1 MDEKLQTLLN
11 DQVISE
17 YGASMVYTQLAF
29 EMDNLSFPG
38 MRDWFMG
45 QAAEERV
52 HAEKIADHL
61 LSRGYRVELNDI
73 PVGSV
78 KAANPQ
84 DAFQAS
90 LEHEQKVSE
99 EIRTIARAALE
110 AYTNGQHRLG
120 LDVTLSGIYA
130 ALHQPGVQRVDLAS
144 PTANLVV
151 NRQSAS
157 YCTAI
162 NLTDGGLD
170 E

>member
-11 DQVISE
+11 NQVISE

-45 QAAEERV
+45 QAAEERE

-78 KAANPQ
+78 KAATRRMPSRLPSSTSRRFPRRS
-84 DAFQAS
+84 APS
-90 LEHEQKVSE
+90 P
-99 EIRTIARAALE
+99 AR
-110 AYTNGQHRLG
+110 R
-120 LDVTLSGIYA
+120 
-130 ALHQPGVQRVDLAS
+130 
-144 PTANLVV
+144 
-151 NRQSAS
+151 
-157 YCTAI
+157 
-162 NLTDGGLD
+162 
-170 E
+170 

>member
-11 DQVISE
+11 NQVISE

-52 HAEKIADHL
+52 HAEKIEDHL
-61 LSRGYRVELNDI
+61 LSRGYRVELTDI

-99 EIRTIARAALE
+99 EIRTIARAALDAQDLESRQLVDWFLSEQVEEE
-110 AYTNGQHRLG
+110 ATVSEILDQIKLVGNDGSGLLRIDERLAG
-120 LDVTLSGIYA
+120 R
-130 ALHQPGVQRVDLAS
+130 P
-144 PTANLVV
+144 
-151 NRQSAS
+151 
-157 YCTAI
+157 
-162 NLTDGGLD
+162 DGGAA
-170 E
+170 